1 MDVVQVSYAASR
13 RMVMPA
19 VSGLQFAFLA
29 YNAGAGLVVGLLTA
43 LSPAFAGLA
52 IPVFAW
58 LILAMFAFE
67 LVAGFLLDVHP
78 AEAITMLVRVAAITI
93 SSLVCFATLGYFQPA

>member
-1 MDVVQVSYAASR
+1 
-13 RMVMPA
+13 MVMPA

-29 YNAGAGLVVGLLTA
+29 YNAGVGLAVGLLTA

-67 LVAGFLLDVHP
+67 LVAGFLLEVHP
-78 AEAITMLVRVAAITI
+78 AQAITLLVRVAAIII
-93 SSLVCFATLGYFQPA
+93 SFLVCFATLGYFQPA

>member
-1 MDVVQVSYAASR
+1 
-13 RMVMPA
+13 MPA

-29 YNAGAGLVVGLLTA
+29 YNAGVGLVVGLLTA

-78 AEAITMLVRVAAITI
+78 AQAITMLVRVAAITI
-93 SSLVCFATLGYFQPA
+93 SFLVCFATLGYFQSA